1 MKNLNRN
8 TRNIYTR
15 LIITYM
21 LVLIGII
28 VAMEFYIIASFHK
41 EARLN
46 DLENMK
52 SMNQDVY
59 EYLEETASIAEDIHH
74 SLYLNRQQLQ
84 DVIWL
89 LDLTL
94 EEYYN
99 KKLGYYTDNKGVD
112 FMGVNS
118 FMSEAVS
125 RYANIQNIALIS
137 INNSVMYKYDVDGS
151 LRNTRYELQR
161 DMLNE
166 KTLVVDDNIIF
177 QNIIQDP
184 STFKTVGYIQV
195 AFDQSGFAKFEKR
208 YNKVKILAY
217 LDSGE
222 VLYATEKERFQEV
235 VSIAEQGDFE
245 EYYEVRHY
253 RQDKKEI
260 NYITY
265 IDNKD
270 FGIIPIADYIMFV
283 LVGILLLF
291 VGSYIVNWRLRKLT
305 TRLNKILAGMEKA
318 MEGDL
323 NIQLEVGHED
333 ELDIISEYFN
343 EMCYNL
349 DSYIQKSYIAQIE
362 QKNAEM
368 QALQSQINPHF
379 LYNTLEVIR
388 MQAICNGD
396 KEVGKMLYGLAVV
409 FRSQIKE
416 DNMITLAKEVYYCK
430 KYVELFEFR
439 YKSKFKFEI
448 GFPEIYTQVPI
459 IKFIIQPIIE
469 NYFVH
474 GIRLEDDN
482 NTLSINIYEAEEDL
496 IIEIKDNGKGM
507 PEIQILEKVNEMNQ
521 EGNRQGSIGLINVH
535 RRMVATYGNEYGIGI
550 RLNDPS
556 GLIVTLKI
564 PLKEEINV

>member
-1 MKNLNRN
+1 
-8 TRNIYTR
+8 
-15 LIITYM
+15 M

-28 VAMEFYIIASFHK
+28 VVMESYIIVGFHN
-41 EARLN
+41 EAREK

-59 EYLEETASIAEDIHH
+59 EYLEEAASIASDIHH

-89 LDLTL
+89 LDLSL

-99 KKLGYYTDNKGVD
+99 KKLLYYTDQQSVD

-118 FMSEAVS
+118 FMNEAIS
-125 RYANIQNIALIS
+125 RSSNIRNISLIS
-137 INNSVMYKYDVDGS
+137 IKNSVMYIYEVDGS
-151 LRNTRYELQR
+151 LRNAVYELKK
-161 DMLNE
+161 DVVNE
-166 KTLVVDDNIIF
+166 RTLVIDDTIIF

-184 STFKTVGYIQV
+184 STFKSIGYIQV
-195 AFDQSGFAKFEKR
+195 AFDKSGFSKFEKR
-208 YNKVKILAY
+208 YQKVKMLVY

-222 VLYATEKERFQEV
+222 ILYATEKDRFQNVILE
-235 VSIAEQGDFE
+235 ENKFE
-245 EYYEVRHY
+245 ETYGVKYYH
-253 RQDKKEI
+253 QDKKNI

-265 IDNKD
+265 IDKNE
-270 FGIIPIADYIMFV
+270 FGIIPIADYIMFI
-283 LVGILLLF
+283 LVGVVLLL
-291 VGSYIVNWRLRKLT
+291 VGSHIVNLRLKKLT
-305 TRLNKILAGMEKA
+305 RRLNKILAGMEKA

-323 NIQLEVGHED
+323 QIQLEVGHED

-343 EMCYNL
+343 DMCSNL
-349 DSYIQKSYIAQIE
+349 DSYIKKSYIAQIE

-379 LYNTLEVIR
+379 LYNTLEAIR

-396 KEVGKMLYGLAVV
+396 KDVGKMLYGLAVV

-416 DNMITLAKEVYYCK
+416 DNKISLAKEVYYCK

-439 YKSKFKFEI
+439 YKNKFQFEI
-448 GFPEIYTQVPI
+448 NFPEIYTQVPI

-474 GIRLEDDN
+474 GIRLEEED
-482 NTLSINIYEAEEDL
+482 NTLAIHIFEMENDL
-496 IIEIKDNGKGM
+496 VIEIRDNGKGM
-507 PEIQILEKVNEMNQ
+507 SELQMLEKLMEMNQ
-521 EGNRQGSIGLINVH
+521 GGTSQGSIGLLNVH
-535 RRMVATYGNEYGIGI
+535 RRMIATYGNQYGIGMSQ
-550 RLNDPS
+550 NNPK
-556 GLIVTLKI
+556 GLVVTLRI
-564 PLKEEINV
+564 PLEGEMNV

>member
-28 VAMEFYIIASFHK
+28 VAMECYIIANFHK
-41 EARLN
+41 EARFN

-84 DVIWL
+84 DVLWL
-89 LDLTL
+89 LDLSL

-118 FMSEAVS
+118 FMSEAIS
-125 RYANIQNIALIS
+125 RYANIKNIALIS
-137 INNSVMYKYDVDGS
+137 IKNSVMHKYEVDGS
-151 LRNTRYELQR
+151 LRNAVYELQR

-166 KTLVVDDNIIF
+166 KTLVIDDSIIF
-177 QNIIQDP
+177 QKIIQDP
-184 STFKTVGYIQV
+184 STFKTIGYIQV
-195 AFDQSGFAKFEKR
+195 AFDKSGSAKFEKR
-208 YNKVKILAY
+208 YNKVKMLVY

-222 VLYATEKERFQEV
+222 ILYATEQERFQDV
-235 VSIAEQGDFE
+235 ASIVENGNFE
-245 EYYEVRHY
+245 ASYGVKYY
-253 RQDKKEI
+253 RQHKKDI

-265 IDNKD
+265 IDNKE

-283 LVGILLLF
+283 LVGLLLLF
-291 VGSYIVNWRLRKLT
+291 IGSNIVNWRLRKLT
-305 TRLNKILAGMEKA
+305 TRLNKILAAMEKA

-343 EMCYNL
+343 EMCCNL

-362 QKNAEM
+362 QKTAEM

-379 LYNTLEVIR
+379 LYNTLEAIR
-388 MQAICNGD
+388 MQAICNDD

-416 DNMITLAKEVYYCK
+416 DNIITLAKEVYYCK

-439 YKSKFKFEI
+439 YKNKFKFEFN
-448 GFPEIYTQVPI
+448 FPEIYIQVSI

-474 GIRLEDDN
+474 GIRLEDEN
-482 NTLSINIYEAEEDL
+482 NILSINIYEAEDDL

-507 PEIQILEKVNEMNQ
+507 PESQIIEKLNEMNQ
-521 EGNRQGSIGLINVH
+521 EGNSQGSIGLLNVH
-535 RRMVATYGNEYGIGI
+535 RRMVATYGNDYGLGI
-550 RLNDPS
+550 RHNNPN
-556 GLIVTLKI
+556 GLIVTIKI
-564 PLKEEINV
+564 PFRGESNV